1 MTEFI
6 SIRGARENN
15 LEDVTLEIPKGKPT
29 AAAFPV
35 KSRRPVLRRAVTSV
49 ESRLETDAATSRLA
63 S

>member
-15 LEDVTLEIPKGKPT
+15 LEDVTLEIPKRKPT